1 MSDTIDYATPLELAR
16 EARALIADENH
27 WIQHVSAARGRVD
40 SASGGQIR
48 VTRQVMLAVAP
59 GDKEATCFCSS
70 GAVIHQARIKG
81 IVEFNNSGDDL
92 VSQVIKLL
100 DALDPEPGRP
110 ERRHLSDEPIG
121 DIVTYNDT
129 HTHAE
134 VMAVWDQAIGVLEF
148 LDLAQ
153 REEEED

>member
-48 VTRQVMLAVAP
+48 VTRQMMLAVAP

-70 GAVIHQARIKG
+70 GAVIHQARIRG
-81 IVEFNNSGDDL
+81 IAEFNDFGDDP
-92 VSQVIKLL
+92 VSQIINLL
-100 DALDPEPGRP
+100 DALDPEPEFADGGGRG
-110 ERRHLSDEPIG
+110 RGG

-148 LDLAQ
+148 MDLAQ